1 MNWKMELITAV
12 MNVYGDMPVV
22 EFNRMFE
29 GKTEE
34 QKKRLIDL
42 IMAESEQFG
51 GAIYVQR

>member
-12 MNVYGDMPVV
+12 MNVYGDISVTD
-22 EFNRMFE
+22 FNRMFA

-42 IMAESEQFG
+42 IMTESEQFG

>member
-1 MNWKMELITAV
+1 MNCKMELITAV

-42 IMAESEQFG
+42 IMTESEQFG

>member
-29 GKTEE
+29 GKTED